1 MAIIIRKN
9 GAANNALA
17 GLERGLNSGIG
28 IGLEAARTRA
38 AQEEAAKRTQLAREQ
53 AMRIDQELQREA
65 AERAAAQEAAG
76 MMADEFGRASPGEG
90 LELQDPANGEPGGI
104 VKWGSDQSAS
114 PLAKMGP
121 AVTVPRPTRGAPSP
135 RPAGPSGPKWDR
147 IKEIAKRMDPAA
159 ARVFIQDARDRE
171 IEAKQETH
179 RGELQ
184 QRISE
189 MLRQG
194 AGKTD
199 PELAEWMS
207 PEDIANG
214 DAEYESALEKLS
226 ALAQDPKSNPALI
239 EAELA
244 GLQKNRIKSEGAAL
258 GRMSYF
264 QQITEQAQNANGVKP
279 FSPQQGMK
287 VRTLMAA
294 YRQDP
299 SIAANPQRMEQF
311 RKEWDLAIRGKT
323 MVGGQEWF
331 IDDAQQAQD
340 LMMRANQSKVAES
353 EARAALDQAR
363 ASGKVGLGSRSAESG
378 GLDAEAYLDAS
389 AKWAGLAD
397 ELGIPAAERER
408 RLKISEQY
416 RQAAEGGEQPTV
428 APPKGKGVSDAQ
440 IEGPAVFG
448 FKDIPDAELRAK
460 GVEMGRAITDPKK
473 KIEFA
478 KALVAE
484 MKRRGIQ

>member
-9 GAANNALA
+9 NGLNNALA
-17 GLERGLNSGIG
+17 GMERGLNNGMQL
-28 IGLEAARTRA
+28 GLEASRTRA

-53 AMRIDQELQREA
+53 AMRIDQEMQREA

-104 VKWGSDQSAS
+104 VKWGSDQPAS

-226 ALAQDPKSNPALI
+226 AIASDPKSNPALI

-264 QQITEQAQNANGVKP
+264 QQITEQAQNANATKP

-299 SIAANPQRMEQF
+299 SIAASPQRMEQF

-323 MVGGQEWF
+323 MVGGQEWS
-331 IDDAQQAQD
+331 IDDAEKAQT
-340 LMMRANQSKVAES
+340 LTMALRQSQVEANKALATQREMPRVS
-353 EARAALDQAR
+353 RAAGNPLKNMELALKYDEAANEIGVPKDEADRLRAFARQLRGESVAPGAVGAEGASLEDAIQAGPPGEETGSTLNIPEGVDPDAYQDALDRLLETQDPEERAR
-363 ASGKVGLGSRSAESG
+363 LLEELS
-378 GLDAEAYLDAS
+378 
-389 AKWAGLAD
+389 AGLA
-397 ELGIPAAERER
+397 
-408 RLKISEQY
+408 
-416 RQAAEGGEQPTV
+416 GG
-428 APPKGKGVSDAQ
+428 
-440 IEGPAVFG
+440 
-448 FKDIPDAELRAK
+448 
-460 GVEMGRAITDPKK
+460 
-473 KIEFA
+473 
-478 KALVAE
+478 
-484 MKRRGIQ
+484 